1 MEICRS
7 KRLYT
12 EGNAQKGGYNHMELR
27 RYKRAYNDSDNG
39 IVQGQ
44 TAKPMDQAE
53 QWLIQS
59 VLN

>member
-1 MEICRS
+1 
-7 KRLYT
+7 
-12 EGNAQKGGYNHMELR
+12 MELR